1 MTRESRFQSCAAKRV
16 IEAKRGHLSS
26 QRGHSSSQRLRAVG
40 LGRALVA
47 SVAVLF
53 GAATLFAGTRVL
65 LGADPGYAVFRP
77 LVVFNTAM
85 GAAYVL
91 AGVAVWRRLRLGTA
105 LAGAIVLLNLLALAG
120 LFALDRGGTG
130 IAVQSLAAMAFRTA
144 VWLLLFLAIL
154 WLARPHPR
162 P

>member
-1 MTRESRFQSCAAKRV
+1 M
-16 IEAKRGHLSS
+16 G
-26 QRGHSSSQRLRAVG
+26 AVG
-40 LGRALVA
+40 MGRVLVA
-47 SVAVLF
+47 IVAVLF

-77 LVVFNTAM
+77 LLVFNTVM

-91 AGVAVWRRLRLGTA
+91 AGVVVWCSLRLGKL
-105 LAGAIVLLNLLALAG
+105 LAGAIVLLNLLVLAG
-120 LFALDRGGTG
+120 LSALDRGGTG

-154 WLARPHPR
+154 WLARPSLR